1 MKRLLKEMFII
12 GAGGIALI
20 YLLNP
25 TAGLLEFIPDV
36 IPVIGNLDEAAA
48 VLILVNTAAY
58 YGIDLSRLY
67 GGSRAQDDKSKMLPP
82 EEKRKNQLPR

>member
-36 IPVIGNLDEAAA
+36 SPSSA
-48 VLILVNTAAY
+48 TWT
-58 YGIDLSRLY
+58 
-67 GGSRAQDDKSKMLPP
+67 
-82 EEKRKNQLPR
+82 KRRRC